1 MTTLMTPEYAQHE
14 CSICYDELGT
24 TNTCTTPCGHEFCF
38 KCMMAAL
45 NHNNTCPCCR
55 STLREEVVV
64 EDEESDDD
72 YEYENE
78 DEWDPITEN
87 INYLRRRTT
96 YLQDM
101 RDPDACPAATP
112 QVLAKKIQDAG
123 YTMED
128 LVVIWSERIDRSN
141 ERYKDNNFVKKMV
154 SDIENMVDIEDQEV
168 DDRESEMEFMGQED
182 HRQIEI
188 ESRDIFDQFPELD
201 LTNLFNM

>member
-1 MTTLMTPEYAQHE
+1 
-14 CSICYDELGT
+14 
-24 TNTCTTPCGHEFCF
+24 
-38 KCMMAAL
+38 MMAAL

-128 LVVIWSERIDRSN
+128 LVAIWSERIDRSN

>member
-1 MTTLMTPEYAQHE
+1 MTTLTPIEYAQHE

-38 KCMMAAL
+38 KCMMEAL

-55 STLREEVVV
+55 STLKEEVVV
-64 EDEESDDD
+64 EDEESDD
-72 YEYENE
+72 
-78 DEWDPITEN
+78 EWDPNDDN
-87 INYLRRRTT
+87 INYWRRGTN
-96 YLQDM
+96 YLQSMSNDD
-101 RDPDACPAATP
+101 RVATP
-112 QVLAKKIQDAG
+112 EVLAKKIQAAG

-128 LVVIWSERIDRSN
+128 LVAIWSERIDRSN
-141 ERYKDNNFVKKMV
+141 DRYKDNNFVKKMV

-188 ESRDIFDQFPELD
+188 ESRDIFDRFPELD

>member
-55 STLREEVVV
+55 STLREEVVE

-78 DEWDPITEN
+78 HEWDPITEN

-101 RDPDACPAATP
+101 RDPHAHPAATP
-112 QVLAKKIQDAG
+112 EVLAKKIQDAG

-128 LVVIWSERIDRSN
+128 LVAIWSERIDRSN

-154 SDIENMVDIEDQEV
+154 SDIENLVDSEDQEV

-182 HRQIEI
+182 HRRIEI
-188 ESRDIFDQFPELD
+188 ESRDIFDRFPELD